1 MTRRTWVAAG
11 GFAAVCVVAV
21 GVAIAAGH
29 THRAQAIEARQGG
42 DIELTAAE
50 SSGRDTF
57 VQFCAHCHRLAAVGA
72 VGDVGPDLDFVRPTA
87 AVVRRFIREGS
98 VGRTATMAPG
108 IVTERD
114 APEVAAFVARVA
126 GRAR

>member
-1 MTRRTWVAAG
+1 VSRRTWVAAAS
-11 GFAAVCVVAV
+11 FVAVCVVAV

-29 THRAQAIEARQGG
+29 GHRASAIEARSGG

-50 SSGRDTF
+50 SSGRDMF
-57 VQFCAHCHRLAAVGA
+57 VQFCAHCHRLAAVEA

-98 VGRTATMAPG
+98 VGRASTMPPG

-114 APEVAAFVARVA
+114 APEVAAFVAKVA